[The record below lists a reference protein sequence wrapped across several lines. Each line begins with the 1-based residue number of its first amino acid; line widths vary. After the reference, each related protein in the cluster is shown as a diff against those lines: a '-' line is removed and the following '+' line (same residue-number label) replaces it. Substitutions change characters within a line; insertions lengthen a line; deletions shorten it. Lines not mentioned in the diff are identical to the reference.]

1 MVTRS
6 YDIRAYILYLQ
17 SANMAI
23 MLISN
28 IRRRNGD
35 SEFGGLVFEKRL
47 ANCLGKVFVGINFVL
62 RAKLIDHRIHKA
74 VYANFLYAEMP
85 PAKIT
90 EKILAAVSLAILLPF
105 AIFR

>member
-1 MVTRS
+1 
-6 YDIRAYILYLQ
+6 
-17 SANMAI
+17 MAI